1 MNNDMLTGVLLASAV
16 TRRLAALPE
25 GATTSTPS
33 RLEAGMQVAARIVS
47 QAIDGEFVLQIGQQA
62 VKLALPQGNQ
72 PGDTVHLMVLAREPR
87 LTFALLRD
95 GTTAS
100 ASSSTSLSDTGRF
113 IGLLYGKD
121 VRVDPRSL
129 PAARTVVGTI
139 PDTSRDLASALAR
152 NLARAVSESGLFY
165 EAHLAE
171 WTRGERTIAQIMRE
185 PQASLSPG
193 AEAGS
198 DAASEA
204 LQTTAKVADTP
215 VHPDALGMVRAQLDL
230 LEQGAFQWQGEI
242 WPGQQMRWQVGEDPN
257 DRRVALDQPPRRW
270 TTRITLHLPHLG
282 EVSADIALSGKR
294 VEIAITAAERP
305 LVSALEASSAGLAT
319 ALASAGIDPARIAVS
334 GREAA

>member
-1 MNNDMLTGVLLASAV
+1 MLTGVLLASAV
-16 TRRLAALPE
+16 TRRLAPLPD
-25 GATTSTPS
+25 GAATTAPS
-33 RLEAGMQVAARIVS
+33 RLEPGTQVAARIVS

-72 PGDTVHLMVLAREPR
+72 TGDTVHLMVLAREPR

-121 VRVDPRSL
+121 VRADPRGL

-139 PDTSRDLASALAR
+139 PDTSRDLASVLAR

-165 EAHLAE
+165 EAHLAQ
-171 WTRGERTIAQIMRE
+171 WSRGERTIAQVMRE
-185 PQASLSPG
+185 PQASLSTG
-193 AEAGS
+193 ADLANETTP
-198 DAASEA
+198 AATEGGPRA
-204 LQTTAKVADTP
+204 ADNP
-215 VHPDALGMVRAQLDL
+215 VHPEALGMVRAQLDV
-230 LEQGAFQWQGEI
+230 LEQGAFQWRGEI

-257 DRRVALDQPPRRW
+257 DRRVALDAPPRRW

-282 EVSADIALSGKR
+282 EVSAEIALSGKR

-305 LVSALEASSAGLAT
+305 LVSALEASTAGLAT

-334 GREAA
+334 GLEAA